1 MEPIKYEDFKKL
13 DLRIAEIIKVEKIE
27 NTDKLLKLTINL
39 GEKTQEIVSG
49 IALQYNIE
57 DLIGKQIV
65 VLTNL
70 EPKTLKGVESNGML
84 LAAVNEKNDKI
95 ALLVPDKKMEPG
107 DLIK

>member
-1 MEPIKYEDFKKL
+1 M
-13 DLRIAEIIKVEKIE
+13 KVEKIE
-27 NTDKLLKLTINL
+27 NADKLLKLTINL

-70 EPKTLKGVESNGML
+70 ESKILKGVESNDML
-84 LAAVNEKNDKI
+84 LAAINEKDNKI
-95 ALLVPDKKMEPG
+95 ALLIPDKKWSRV
-107 DLIK
+107 I